1 MLIYHFTYILIIQFF
16 ASNIS
21 FVGRPAAK
29 VYEIPQLLFQHDWES
44 TESACTVKM
53 KILDTKTLI
62 SHQILFF

>member
-1 MLIYHFTYILIIQFF
+1 MLIYHFTYIQFF

-21 FVGRPAAK
+21 YVGRPAAK